1 MDAFAEVIDAGG
13 GVEADFEAEFGEDVG
28 YVVAGG
34 AFAVGAGDMD
44 EFEAILGIAKR
55 GAECANRIQP
65 GT

>member
-1 MDAFAEVIDAGG
+1 VDCVNAGG
-13 GVEADFEAEFGEDVG
+13 GVEPNFEAEFGEDIG